1 MHYSPKCFISPF
13 PTFLELGTAPASWH
27 AREGRRKE
35 AFHPAYYRSSP
46 SQVRITL
53 SAPIFAPS
61 SKKKNN
67 VPRVIP
73 WILSRPRDEK
83 IWSLRRGKAPLV
95 RGGRSCPEEQQGP
108 PLLSSFLFPFLSR
121 TELPFHRVSIF
132 PIQPRS
138 PANVNSVG
146 KVGRARAIACRAS
159 LSPTG
164 FSYSARRSARP
175 EFFQAPQRGRCP
187 VFVPPPL

>member
-13 PTFLELGTAPASWH
+13 PTFLELGTAPASRH
-27 AREGRRKE
+27 VKGEERRLFIPSIIVLRPARCEKRCPPRYLHPLRRKRTTFLELFRGYSRGLETRKFEVYAE
-35 AFHPAYYRSSP
+35 AKLP
-46 SQVRITL
+46 SL
-53 SAPIFAPS
+53 
-61 SKKKNN
+61 
-67 VPRVIP
+67 
-73 WILSRPRDEK
+73 
-83 IWSLRRGKAPLV
+83 
-95 RGGRSCPEEQQGP
+95 GRSCPEEQQGS

>member
-1 MHYSPKCFISPF
+1 MFYIPLSNFPWARDRACFV
-13 PTFLELGTAPASWH
+13 T
-27 AREGRRKE
+27 REGRAKKGGFSSRLLSFFAQPGAKNVVRPDICTLFEEKE
-35 AFHPAYYRSSP
+35 QRSS
-46 SQVRITL
+46 SYSVDTL
-53 SAPIFAPS
+53 D
-61 SKKKNN
+61 
-67 VPRVIP
+67 
-73 WILSRPRDEK
+73 WPRDEK

-95 RGGRSCPEEQQGP
+95 RGGRSCPEEQQGS

-175 EFFQAPQRGRCP
+175 EFFQAPQRGWCP

>member
-1 MHYSPKCFISPF
+1 M
-13 PTFLELGTAPASWH
+13 
-27 AREGRRKE
+27 
-35 AFHPAYYRSSP
+35 
-46 SQVRITL
+46 RITL

-73 WILSRPRDEK
+73 WILSIGLETRKFEVYAEAKLP
-83 IWSLRRGKAPLV
+83 SL
-95 RGGRSCPEEQQGP
+95 GRSCPEEQQGSH
-108 PLLSSFLFPFLSR
+108 LLSSFLFPFLSR